1 MVELS
6 PSNLITLLSL
16 IVGAFSGWSLREF
29 SVINKQHDNLSKD
42 VKEYMD
48 HTDETIT
55 DIKVDVGKIQVSIEN
70 IEEMIKSERR

>member
-29 SVINKQHDNLSKD
+29 SIINKQHDNLSRD
-42 VKEYMD
+42 VNKYMD

-55 DIKVDVGKIQVSIEN
+55 DIKVDVGKIQVSIRN